1 MKKERTYRL
10 FAFAVAMATTMA
22 TNAQSDVRLQWTDAD
37 LKLDFKLNEPT
48 DAGCDYAVCTTP
60 IVTNGTGDTLRLA
73 PTIFRGKRNEHYT
86 ERARYYGNEAPA
98 TKQEVAL
105 GDTVSYST
113 TISRSSAP
121 WLWQPKAVNVSVER
135 EKEGCCNVE
144 NLPSQQ
150 LAKTVYMPPF
160 VPALAY
166 VKENSGRAGELAY
179 DNPILQ
185 PYTKYEPYKMRRV
198 QGAEYVY
205 FPLDRSV
212 LRRDFR
218 DNAATLD
225 RIVSITRD
233 IMADTVSTVR
243 LIQIVGQASVEG
255 PLKHNEDL
263 GRWRGNALKRYVQDR
278 VPTPDSLYEVVNGGE
293 GWGEL
298 REQIEQSDMEW
309 RDGLLDIIDNE
320 PNADRREARIKKYD
334 NGRAYSYLLKN
345 VLRDQRNSGYIRIYY
360 TYERDEWAEDINS
373 SIRMIKEGRVAE
385 GRDRLLKIGD
395 DPRVQNPLG
404 VAYYLLGNEQEALSR
419 LTRAAN
425 DGNAEAQE
433 NLRQIAAIKAAQEAI
448 K

>member
-1 MKKERTYRL
+1 MKKETIHRL
-10 FAFAVAMATTMA
+10 QAVAASLMVTMA
-22 TNAQSDVRLQWTDAD
+22 MGAQSNVTTQWTAD
-37 LKLDFKLNEPT
+37 ELKLDFRLSEPK
-48 DAGCDYAVCTTP
+48 DAGRDYAVCTTP
-60 IVTNGTGDTLRLA
+60 IVTNGTGDTLRLQ
-73 PTIFRGKRNEHYT
+73 PTIFRGSRNEHYT
-86 ERARYYGNEAPA
+86 QRARYYGNEAPA
-98 TKQEVAL
+98 SKQEVSL
-105 GDTVSYST
+105 GDTVSYAT
-113 TISRSSAP
+113 TISRASAP
-121 WLWQPKAVNVSVER
+121 WLWQPKAVNVGVER

-144 NLPSQQ
+144 NLPAQQ
-150 LAKTVYMPPF
+150 LARTVYVPTF
-160 VPALAY
+160 VPAIAY

-198 QGAEYVY
+198 MGAEYVY
-205 FPLDRSV
+205 FPLDRSI

-225 RIVSITRD
+225 RIIGITRD
-233 IMADTVSTVR
+233 IMADTLSTVK

-255 PLKHNEDL
+255 PYKHNLDL
-263 GRWRGNALKRYVQDR
+263 GRWRGEALKRYVQDR

-298 REQIEQSDMEW
+298 REQIAQSDIEW
-309 RDGLLDIIDNE
+309 RDALLDIIDNE

-334 NGRAYSYLLKN
+334 GGRAYRYLLKN

-404 VAYYLLGNEQEALSR
+404 VAYYLLGDEQEALSR
-419 LTRAAN
+419 LTRAAQ

-433 NLRQIAAIKAAQEAI
+433 NLRQIEAI
-448 K
+448 KQAKAAL